1 MQMNDKYR
9 CIMSKLINKHENIKI
24 QELAKLKIDLK
35 IYNKNDKI
43 SKNKIVPLKTLANL
57 ISPSR

>member
-1 MQMNDKYR
+1 
-9 CIMSKLINKHENIKI
+9 MSKLINKHENIKI